1 MRYLITGGAGFL
13 GSNLAEN
20 LLKKNNLV
28 QVKVIL
34 IDNFK
39 IGKIQNLNRVRKTK
53 NLKII
58 KADIKNLD
66 KIKKYFKNVDVVF
79 HFAANADIGKA
90 VLDPTIDFTE
100 GTLLT
105 KNVLEAMRLNSVRKI
120 IYTSGSGV
128 YSERTSNLYSEKN
141 STSKPISPYGASKV
155 ASEAMISAYCHMFGM
170 SSIIFRFANLVGK
183 NQTHGVVYDFLKKL
197 KKNNK
202 KLKILGNGN
211 QKKSYIHVSDV
222 LTALNIANDYI
233 LNSTKNK
240 KEIFEIFNLGNDDA
254 ITVKDIANLTC
265 QALNLNRVKLIFGKS
280 IRGWKGDVPVIKLN
294 YNKFKKLKWKPKLSS
309 KLAIKKTLNELI

>member
-39 IGKIQNLNRVRKTK
+39 VGKIQNLNRVRKTK

-90 VLDPTIDFTE
+90 VLDPTVDFKE

-141 STSKPISPYGASKV
+141 LTSKPISPYGASKV

-233 LNSTKNK
+233 LKSTKNK